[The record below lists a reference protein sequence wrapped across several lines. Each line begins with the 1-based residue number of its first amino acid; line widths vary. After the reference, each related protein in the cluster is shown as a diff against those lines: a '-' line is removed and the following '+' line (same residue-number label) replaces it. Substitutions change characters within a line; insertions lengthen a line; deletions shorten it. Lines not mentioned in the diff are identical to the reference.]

1 MTDRRGQAHT
11 LEAFAASILL
21 LSSLLFALQVTAVT
35 PLTGST
41 SSQHIENQQAA
52 IADGI
57 LASEAS
63 NGTLKPTTLYWNASG
78 SNWHNATSDGYPLGG
93 PPTPFGA
100 VLNET
105 LADRGIAFNVNVYY
119 VRSDERRRAR
129 MVYLGQPSDHASVA
143 TRTVTLYDDDEIL
156 DADGDPSGTNVSST
170 SDFYAPDAS
179 PNSPL
184 YNVVEVEVVAWRM

>member
-1 MTDRRGQAHT
+1 MTDRRAQAHT
-11 LEAFAASILL
+11 LEAFAAAILL

-41 SSQHIENQQAA
+41 SSQHIENQQAS

-57 LASEAS
+57 LSAEAS
-63 NGTLKPTTLYWNASG
+63 NGTLKQTTLYWNASA
-78 SNWHNATSDGYPLGG
+78 SNWHDATSDGYPLGG
-93 PPTPFGA
+93 PPTPFGT

-119 VRSDERRRAR
+119 MRSDERRRVR

-143 TRTVTLYDDDEIL
+143 TRTVTLYDDDQIL
-156 DADGDPSGTNVSST
+156 ESNLDPSGTNVSST
-170 SDFYAPDAS
+170 SDFYAPDIS
-179 PNSPL
+179 TNSSL